1 MFMGPLEASLPWSMG
16 GLDGAKRF
24 IERVFR
30 IVSDDSLKS
39 RLSKINDGKLDY
51 IYNVTVK
58 KVTEDFENLQFN
70 TAISQMMIFINEVY
84 KQESIFI
91 EYYENFIKMMSCICP
106 HVCEEIWQM
115 LGHEDIIDFEPW
127 PTYDSSKLVLNEV
140 EIAIQIN
147 GKLRD
152 TIKISLNSSEEQIKE
167 KVLSLDS
174 IKSRVEG
181 KEIKKVIII
190 KNKIVNI
197 VAI

>member
-1 MFMGPLEASLPWSMG
+1 M
-16 GLDGAKRF
+16 KT
-24 IERVFR
+24 I
-30 IVSDDSLKS
+30 
-39 RLSKINDGKLDY
+39 
-51 IYNVTVK
+51 
-58 KVTEDFENLQFN
+58 
-70 TAISQMMIFINEVY
+70 
-84 KQESIFI
+84 
-91 EYYENFIKMMSCICP
+91 
-106 HVCEEIWQM
+106 
-115 LGHEDIIDFEPW
+115 
-127 PTYDSSKLVLNEV
+127 VLNEV

-167 KVLSLDS
+167 KVLSLES

>member
-1 MFMGPLEASLPWSMG
+1 M
-16 GLDGAKRF
+16 
-24 IERVFR
+24 
-30 IVSDDSLKS
+30 
-39 RLSKINDGKLDY
+39 
-51 IYNVTVK
+51 TVK

-115 LGHEDIIDFEPW
+115 LGHKDIIDFEPW

-152 TIKISLNSSEEQIKE
+152 TIKISLNSSEEQIKD

-174 IKSRVEG
+174 IKSRIEG